1 MALNK
6 DKDLKKYFSISE
18 VATQFGVAESVLR
31 FWEKEFPNIKPRK
44 TQRNVRQYT
53 REDIEEVR
61 TVYTL
66 LKVRGMKI
74 AAAREMLS
82 KNKKG
87 ATDMTVVLNKLESI
101 KAELLDISRELAELK
116 GTGKHIRLP
125 ANQPKKKICP
135 PLKGKG
141 RLYEKISHTHFPSTK
156 STPAHSPTAQRHC
169 HNSTDLPKIVRHLPR
184 LTTEKG
190 PKIAARNIVFSRREG
205 KRSPLLT
212 YVKSGGGF
220 ILILRIAPHPL
231 SRGCV

>member
-31 FWEKEFPNIKPRK
+31 FWEKEFPNIRPRK

-82 KNKKG
+82 KNQKG
-87 ATDMTVVLNKLESI
+87 AANMTLVLNKLESI
-101 KAELLDISRELAELK
+101 RNELLDISRELAEL
-116 GTGKHIRLP
+116 
-125 ANQPKKKICP
+125 
-135 PLKGKG
+135 
-141 RLYEKISHTHFPSTK
+141 
-156 STPAHSPTAQRHC
+156 
-169 HNSTDLPKIVRHLPR
+169 
-184 LTTEKG
+184 
-190 PKIAARNIVFSRREG
+190 
-205 KRSPLLT
+205 
-212 YVKSGGGF
+212 
-220 ILILRIAPHPL
+220 
-231 SRGCV
+231 

>member
-74 AAAREMLS
+74 AAARKMLS

-101 KAELLDISRELAELK
+101 KAELLDISRELAEL
-116 GTGKHIRLP
+116 
-125 ANQPKKKICP
+125 
-135 PLKGKG
+135 
-141 RLYEKISHTHFPSTK
+141 
-156 STPAHSPTAQRHC
+156 
-169 HNSTDLPKIVRHLPR
+169 
-184 LTTEKG
+184 
-190 PKIAARNIVFSRREG
+190 
-205 KRSPLLT
+205 
-212 YVKSGGGF
+212 
-220 ILILRIAPHPL
+220 
-231 SRGCV
+231 

>member
-53 REDIEEVR
+53 REEVR

-101 KAELLDISRELAELK
+101 KAELLDISRELAEL
-116 GTGKHIRLP
+116 
-125 ANQPKKKICP
+125 
-135 PLKGKG
+135 
-141 RLYEKISHTHFPSTK
+141 
-156 STPAHSPTAQRHC
+156 
-169 HNSTDLPKIVRHLPR
+169 
-184 LTTEKG
+184 
-190 PKIAARNIVFSRREG
+190 
-205 KRSPLLT
+205 
-212 YVKSGGGF
+212 
-220 ILILRIAPHPL
+220 
-231 SRGCV
+231 

>member
-61 TVYTL
+61 
-66 LKVRGMKI
+66 GMKI

-101 KAELLDISRELAELK
+101 KAELLDISRELAEL
-116 GTGKHIRLP
+116 
-125 ANQPKKKICP
+125 
-135 PLKGKG
+135 
-141 RLYEKISHTHFPSTK
+141 
-156 STPAHSPTAQRHC
+156 
-169 HNSTDLPKIVRHLPR
+169 
-184 LTTEKG
+184 
-190 PKIAARNIVFSRREG
+190 
-205 KRSPLLT
+205 
-212 YVKSGGGF
+212 
-220 ILILRIAPHPL
+220 
-231 SRGCV
+231 

>member
-44 TQRNVRQYT
+44 TQRNARQYT

-87 ATDMTVVLNKLESI
+87 AADMTMVLNKLESI
-101 KAELLDISRELAELK
+101 KAELLDISRELAEL
-116 GTGKHIRLP
+116 
-125 ANQPKKKICP
+125 
-135 PLKGKG
+135 
-141 RLYEKISHTHFPSTK
+141 
-156 STPAHSPTAQRHC
+156 
-169 HNSTDLPKIVRHLPR
+169 
-184 LTTEKG
+184 
-190 PKIAARNIVFSRREG
+190 
-205 KRSPLLT
+205 
-212 YVKSGGGF
+212 
-220 ILILRIAPHPL
+220 
-231 SRGCV
+231 